1 VDCKKHPEA
10 CKDALKTPVLD
21 PIAFLAGGIAGG
33 LRALGARLF
42 RAVAADAA
50 ATAGSS
56 AAIASTASAA
66 EEVAPVGIRFA
77 QRGISSTF
85 RSGEFAGKSV
95 KSVAGGLPNG
105 TISAS
110 QLPLNVVVRD
120 GVTYTMNN
128 RSLMALRLADKVP
141 TVINNVTGDP
151 RFEQLL
157 TERLGELGN
166 KAAAGFVPSVRP

>member
-1 VDCKKHPEA
+1 M
-10 CKDALKTPVLD
+10 
-21 PIAFLAGGIAGG
+21 
-33 LRALGARLF
+33 
-42 RAVAADAA
+42 
-50 ATAGSS
+50 
-56 AAIASTASAA
+56 
-66 EEVAPVGIRFA
+66 
-77 QRGISSTF
+77 
-85 RSGEFAGKSV
+85 